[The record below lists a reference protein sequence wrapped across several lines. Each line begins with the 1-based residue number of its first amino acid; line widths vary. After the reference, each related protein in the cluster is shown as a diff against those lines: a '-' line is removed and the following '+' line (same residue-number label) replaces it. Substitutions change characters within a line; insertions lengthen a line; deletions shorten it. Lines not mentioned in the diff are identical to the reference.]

1 MSRLTRSDEQSSYFQ
16 GRTAWAEPDIE
27 ERSAAEARAL
37 CRRGKPKGKT
47 KAEQFAEKWPNSIH
61 LASVKTDCDL

>member
-1 MSRLTRSDEQSSYFQ
+1 MGANWLLRKPVNTASTDE
-16 GRTAWAEPDIE
+16 
-27 ERSAAEARAL
+27 AAEARAL

-61 LASVKTDCDL
+61 LA